1 VLFRNLL
8 WFLSGATP
16 IATVNVHNFED
27 GWNYK
32 IQPHHVPLLS
42 QPTRNHILPPSIKVA
57 ASLAPASLHTLR
69 QVDTPGTKSV
79 RETTLLERT
88 AKKLGNAVRSRVSC
102 PICKL
107 GGHTAGLFVSDSF
120 VAGVGLLQREVKKN
134 TSFEEI
140 KTQFVGLCVAFK
152 VATEDVCTGVFD
164 VFGREVLPA
173 LKAVYIGNDART
185 RRIVLLFLC
194 QGPEEICSLVLGEV
208 CGEVKNPMHEWKI
221 EFPDVPKPQIADSEL
236 PKVSRLGASVVVTRS
251 LQPGLPTF
259 KVLHISDT
267 HYDPDYVVGS
277 VSNCEEPLCCRSTST
292 PSLKEDVVPAGK
304 WGSYKKC
311 DSPRIL
317 IENMLKSIAEEHPV
331 STTSRE
337 YQV

>member
-1 VLFRNLL
+1 MTHERDELF
-8 WFLSGATP
+8 
-16 IATVNVHNFED
+16 
-27 GWNYK
+27 
-32 IQPHHVPLLS
+32 
-42 QPTRNHILPPSIKVA
+42 
-57 ASLAPASLHTLR
+57 
-69 QVDTPGTKSV
+69 
-79 RETTLLERT
+79 
-88 AKKLGNAVRSRVSC
+88 
-102 PICKL
+102 
-107 GGHTAGLFVSDSF
+107 
-120 VAGVGLLQREVKKN
+120 
-134 TSFEEI
+134 
-140 KTQFVGLCVAFK
+140 
-152 VATEDVCTGVFD
+152 
-164 VFGREVLPA
+164 
-173 LKAVYIGNDART
+173 
-185 RRIVLLFLC
+185 LLFLC